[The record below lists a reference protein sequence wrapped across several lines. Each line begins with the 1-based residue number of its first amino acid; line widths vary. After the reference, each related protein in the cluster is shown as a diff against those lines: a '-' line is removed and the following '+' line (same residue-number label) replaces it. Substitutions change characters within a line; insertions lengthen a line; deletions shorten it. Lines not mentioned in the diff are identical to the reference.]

1 MGGRARMRVEYVT
14 MAPLG
19 KALIVAGLLLVVLG
33 AAVWGF
39 GSGTPA
45 GPLPGR
51 LHGDIYV
58 RRGNFSFY
66 FPLTTSIVISIVLSL
81 IVAWL
86 RR

>member
-1 MGGRARMRVEYVT
+1 

-19 KALIVAGLLLVVLG
+19 KALIVTGLILVVLG
-33 AAVWGF
+33 AALWGF
-39 GSGTPA
+39 GSGSIT
-45 GPLPGR
+45 GPIPGR
-51 LHGDIYV
+51 LPGDIYV

-66 FPLTTSIVISIVLSL
+66 FPITTSIVVSIVLSL

>member
-1 MGGRARMRVEYVT
+1 

-19 KALIVAGLLLVVLG
+19 KALIVTGLILVVLG

-39 GSGTPA
+39 GSGSIT
-45 GPLPGR
+45 GPIPGR
-51 LHGDIYV
+51 LPGDIYL

-66 FPLTTSIVISIVLSL
+66 FPLTTSIIVSIVLSL

>member
-1 MGGRARMRVEYVT
+1 

-19 KALIVAGLLLVVLG
+19 KALIVTGLILVVLG
-33 AAVWGF
+33 AALWGF
-39 GSGTPA
+39 GSGSIT
-45 GPLPGR
+45 GPIPGR
-51 LHGDIYV
+51 LPGDIYV

-66 FPLTTSIVISIVLSL
+66 FPITTSIIVSIVLSL

>member
-1 MGGRARMRVEYVT
+1 

-19 KALIVAGLLLVVLG
+19 KALIVTGLILVVLG

-39 GSGTPA
+39 GSGSIT

-51 LHGDIYV
+51 LPGDIYL

-66 FPLTTSIVISIVLSL
+66 FPLTTSIIVSLVLSL

>member
-1 MGGRARMRVEYVT
+1 LGRALSRVEYVT

-19 KALIVAGLLLVVLG
+19 KALIVTGLILAVLG
-33 AAVWGF
+33 AALWGF
-39 GSGTPA
+39 GSGSIP
-45 GPLPGR
+45 GPIPGR
-51 LHGDIYV
+51 LPGDLFV

-66 FPLTTSIVISIVLSL
+66 FPITNSIIVSIVLSL